1 MADEQQR
8 KAQARA
14 QRFANDAKK
23 PPPPPPKKTFAHPGG
38 KMTTNKEE
46 ALRKYLAR
54 KGDSLNAAQKQ
65 ALEDLQRKGLA
76 PPTPPK
82 PAEDRTDKL
91 FVGNL
96 PYKLDDQKLG
106 ALFASRYHVIG
117 SKIVLDRQ
125 TNRGRGFGF
134 VTFGSSED
142 ARAAHDAFQGVKV
155 EGRLLTVKYAT
166 QRGQKAQKPVL
177 RKDGWGSWATPSAP
191 AAAAPEAVAP
201 AAASTAS
208 SAGGGGIGASSA
220 GSMAGGAGSR
230 AGGGAGVADG
240 SSTRAAPAADEKP
253 LESEAPVEA
262 VSLWKIAT
270 STEVEAWR
278 AAGTLAGSAL
288 DKKDGFVHCATA
300 DQARVVADLYFA
312 GQQDLKLLR
321 VSVESLPRDTMW
333 TRESDDG
340 LRGRP
345 GVAVR
350 LVPAD
355 DIKKY
360 RNGRDVLHDGCLHL
374 HAAPPLPW
382 SSVDE
387 FDLPLVDGKHAFPAQ
402 CVATEGPRAQ
412 SLGGFSIT
420 Y

>member
-1 MADEQQR
+1 MADEQQ
-8 KAQARA
+8 KAKARA
-14 QRFANDAKK
+14 ARFANDAKK

-38 KMTTNKEE
+38 RMTTNKEE
-46 ALRKYLAR
+46 ALRKYLER
-54 KGDSLNAAQKQ
+54 KGGSLNAAQQQ

-82 PAEDRTDKL
+82 PTEDRTDKL

-134 VTFGSSED
+134 VTFGSSDD
-142 ARAAHDAFQGVKV
+142 AKAAHDAFQGVKV

-166 QRGQKAQKPVL
+166 QRGQSRTKPVL
-177 RKDGWGSWATPSAP
+177 RKDGWGSWATPSNAAAPAAIAP
-191 AAAAPEAVAP
+191 AAAESSPPAPEASAP
-201 AAASTAS
+201 EAASAT
-208 SAGGGGIGASSA
+208 
-220 GSMAGGAGSR
+220 
-230 AGGGAGVADG
+230 
-240 SSTRAAPAADEKP
+240 DEKP
-253 LESEAPVEA
+253 LESETPVEA
-262 VSLWKIAT
+262 VALWKIAT
-270 STEVEAWR
+270 ADEVKAWR
-278 AAGTLAGSAL
+278 AAGALTGSAL
-288 DKKDGFVHCATA
+288 DEKDGFVHCATA

-312 GQQDLKLLR
+312 GQSDLKLLR
-321 VSVESLPRDTMW
+321 VSVESLKQKDTTW
-333 TRESDDG
+333 TRESDET
-340 LRGRP
+340 LRGQS

-360 RNGRDVLHDGCLHL
+360 RNGKDVLHDGCLHL

-382 SSVDE
+382 SLVDE
-387 FDLPLVDGKHAFPAQ
+387 FELPLVDGKHAFPAQ

-412 SLGGFSIT
+412 ALGGFSVT

>member
-1 MADEQQR
+1 MADEQQ
-8 KAQARA
+8 KAKARA
-14 QRFANDAKK
+14 ARFANDAKK

-38 KMTTNKEE
+38 RMTTNKDE

-76 PPTPPK
+76 PPTPPI
-82 PAEDRTDKL
+82 EDRTDKL

-117 SKIVLDRQ
+117 SKIVVDRQ

-142 ARAAHDAFQGVKV
+142 AKAAHDAFQGVKV
-155 EGRLLTVKYAT
+155 EGRLLTVKSAT
-166 QRGQKAQKPVL
+166 QRGQKVSKPVL
-177 RKDGWGSWATPSAP
+177 RKDGWGSWATPSN
-191 AAAAPEAVAP
+191 AAAPEAAG
-201 AAASTAS
+201 AGAASSAAGASAAGAGDSASTAGAGGSAAAGAGGSASAAGAGGSAAST
-208 SAGGGGIGASSA
+208 
-220 GSMAGGAGSR
+220 
-230 AGGGAGVADG
+230 
-240 SSTRAAPAADEKP
+240 APAADEKP
-253 LESEAPVEA
+253 LESETPVEA

-270 STEVEAWR
+270 STEVDAWR
-278 AAGTLAGSAL
+278 AAGALTGSAL
-288 DKKDGFVHCATA
+288 DEKDGFVHCATA

-312 GQQDLKLLR
+312 GQSNLKLLR
-321 VSVESLPRDTMW
+321 VSVESLKQKDTTW
-333 TRESDDG
+333 TRASDED

-360 RNGRDVLHDGCLHL
+360 RNGKDVLHDGCLHL

-382 SSVDE
+382 SLVDE

-412 SLGGFSIT
+412 ALGGFSIT

>member
-1 MADEQQR
+1 MADEQQ
-8 KAQARA
+8 KAKARA
-14 QRFANDAKK
+14 ARFANDAKK

-46 ALRKYLAR
+46 ALRKYLER
-54 KGDSLNAAQKQ
+54 KGDSLNAAQQQ
-65 ALEDLQRKGLA
+65 ALEDLQKKGLA

-96 PYKLDDQKLG
+96 PYKLDDQRLG

-142 ARAAHDAFQGVKV
+142 AKAAHDAFQGVKV

-166 QRGQKAQKPVL
+166 QRGQSKAKPVL
-177 RKDGWGSWATPSAP
+177 RKDGWGSWATPSAASAP
-191 AAAAPEAVAP
+191 EAAEAAVAAAPAASAPVAAP
-201 AAASTAS
+201 AAASAP
-208 SAGGGGIGASSA
+208 
-220 GSMAGGAGSR
+220 
-230 AGGGAGVADG
+230 VAD
-240 SSTRAAPAADEKP
+240 DEKP
-253 LESEAPVEA
+253 LESETPVEA
-262 VSLWKIAT
+262 VALWKIAT
-270 STEVEAWR
+270 ADEVKAWR
-278 AAGTLAGSAL
+278 AAGALTGSAL
-288 DKKDGFVHCATA
+288 DEKDGFVHCATA

-312 GQQDLKLLR
+312 GQSDLKLLR
-321 VSVESLPRDTMW
+321 VSVESLKQKDTTW
-333 TRESDDG
+333 TRESDDA
-340 LRGRP
+340 LRGKQ

-350 LVPAD
+350 LVPAE
-355 DIKKY
+355 DIEKY
-360 RNGRDVLHDGCLHL
+360 RNGKDVLHDGCLHL

-382 SSVDE
+382 SLVDE
-387 FDLPLVDGKHAFPAQ
+387 FDLPLVDGKHAFPRD
-402 CVATEGPRAQ
+402 CVATEGPRPQ